1 MGYQTNIRKTN
12 PGKRTEM
19 QHLASPCYSAE
30 RPVEHFSS
38 QLSRFLWQ
46 SETVFFFPS
55 MHHSLMIVGAT
66 LCIYTE
72 GRKNILH
79 LIYPTEESGSY
90 KRTAQG
96 KPYFPFYQM

>member
-1 MGYQTNIRKTN
+1 
-12 PGKRTEM
+12 M
-19 QHLASPCYSAE
+19 QHPASHCYSAE
-30 RPVEHFSS
+30 RPVDHLSLVSCQDFCGNQKLFSS
-38 QLSRFLWQ
+38 
-46 SETVFFFPS
+46 FPPCTALT
-55 MHHSLMIVGAT
+55 LMVGTT

-79 LIYPTEESGSY
+79 LTYPTEESGSY